1 MILWK
6 SVLRVSFKTQVYST
20 LIYGALAMGL
30 LFAPWPAETSFIWLP
45 VILLIIAGWGRTQHK
60 ISKRTGSVSLYNQ
73 NRILWRKNE
82 WEIIKPPILPG
93 LVSACCCA
101 HWPQNGKNTSGLP
114 LTACRKRHGTVLIS
128 CSRNIL
134 IFKLT
139 PVTALM
145 NAIYRLVPFTHVVV
159 YNRASVSSSTCI
171 HQVAMRSSLSS
182 Y

>member
-82 WEIIKPPILPG
+82 WEIIKPPYITRFGIRLLLRSLASKRQKHLWIASDSLPKEAWHS
-93 LVSACCCA
+93 LNQLL
-101 HWPQNGKNTSGLP
+101 PQYP
-114 LTACRKRHGTVLIS
+114 DI
-128 CSRNIL
+128 
-134 IFKLT
+134 
-139 PVTALM
+139 
-145 NAIYRLVPFTHVVV
+145 
-159 YNRASVSSSTCI
+159 
-171 HQVAMRSSLSS
+171 
-182 Y
+182 